1 MNDFYNIL
9 GVAKNAS
16 QDEIKK
22 AYRKLAAKHHPDRG
36 GDTAKFQQIE
46 EAYRTLS
53 DPQKKSEYDNPQPEF
68 RFHTGMGG
76 FEDIFNQFNF
86 GMGRRAQPRKN
97 RNITIQVRMTLKDV
111 FEGKDVVGSIRL
123 ASGRDQAIQIKIP
136 RGVQQGDQIR
146 YEGLGD
152 DSIPGLPKGDLIVQ
166 IVEIPD
172 PKFRRNGADLHG
184 EVTITAFEA
193 MLGTTVIT
201 DTVADSKLE
210 ITVPPGIQNGQMI
223 NCKGHG
229 LPQDQRGIRGSMFVK
244 INIKTPIITDE
255 GDKFI
260 LEKLRN
266 KYGS

>member
-9 GVAKNAS
+9 GINKGAN

-53 DPQKKSEYDNPQPEF
+53 DPQKKAEYDNPQPQF
-68 RFHTGMGG
+68 HFHTGMGG

-97 RNITIQVRMTLKDV
+97 RNITIQVRMTLKEV

-152 DSIPGLPKGDLIVQ
+152 DSIPGMPKGDLIVQ
-166 IVEIPD
+166 IVEVPD
-172 PKFRRNGADLHG
+172 PRFRRNGADLHG
-184 EVTITAFEA
+184 EVTISAFEA
-193 MLGTTVIT
+193 ILGTTVTT
-201 DTVADSKLE
+201 DTVSDSKLE

-244 INIKTPIITDE
+244 INVKTPIIADE
-255 GDKFI
+255 GDRYI